1 MSTVT
6 NFTAEMASAW
16 MICVCSAFN
25 KDANIMERDA
35 LTVFTSAYQSPSP
48 KRTPTK
54 SSSVYTPA
62 NCAIN
67 EVWNQNQELKEA
79 KRLNLCETLSQFT
92 VVW

>member
-35 LTVFTSAYQSPSP
+35 LAVCSHQLISLRVQSARP
-48 KRTPTK
+48 
-54 SSSVYTPA
+54 
-62 NCAIN
+62 
-67 EVWNQNQELKEA
+67 
-79 KRLNLCETLSQFT
+79 LNLLLSILLPT
-92 VVW
+92 VQ

>member
-35 LTVFTSAYQSPSP
+35 LTVCSHQLISLGVQSARP
-48 KRTPTK
+48 
-54 SSSVYTPA
+54 
-62 NCAIN
+62 
-67 EVWNQNQELKEA
+67 
-79 KRLNLCETLSQFT
+79 LNLLLSILLPT
-92 VVW
+92 VQ